1 LNYDDDE
8 LNRRLAEMEPD
19 SHGLTVLPFWSG
31 ERATGWSAAARG
43 AIAGLNV
50 GSRPIDILRAAM
62 ESICYRFALICRALD
77 SFASGAS
84 IILAGKAFL
93 SHPIWAQ
100 MMADVLGRQVEL
112 FPDPEVSIRGAAL
125 LALETIG
132 TIDNIE
138 LVKGEPGRVFLP
150 DMMRHERYTLAI
162 QRQEDLY
169 RRLIN

>member
-1 LNYDDDE
+1 
-8 LNRRLAEMEPD
+8 
-19 SHGLTVLPFWSG
+19 
-31 ERATGWSAAARG
+31 
-43 AIAGLNV
+43 
-50 GSRPIDILRAAM
+50 M

-77 SFASGAS
+77 PFASGAS
-84 IILAGKAFL
+84 ITLAGKAFL
-93 SHPIWAQ
+93 YHPVWAQ

-150 DMMRHERYTLAI
+150 DMTRNERYTPAI